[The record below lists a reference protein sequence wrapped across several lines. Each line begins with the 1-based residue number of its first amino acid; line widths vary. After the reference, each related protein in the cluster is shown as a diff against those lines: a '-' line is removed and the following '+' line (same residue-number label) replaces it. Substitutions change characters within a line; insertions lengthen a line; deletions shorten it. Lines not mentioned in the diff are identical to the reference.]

1 MKTPKMLYVLIG
13 IFCVFAIIAGAY
25 AQFVEKGHTNNIS
38 GTQNNVDNNKVN
50 INDKTAETIKNEFQ
64 TIFTNTINLN
74 EYDDTNIKKIKADEK
89 IVYSP
94 YNINE
99 NKDSYE
105 INIHIPVVNI
115 NSEVASSFNKITQ
128 EIFANK
134 ANEVLKKTD
143 TTSKT
148 IYSIDYVA
156 YVNNNIL
163 SLVIRSTLKEAE
175 SVQRVIIQTYNYNL
189 QTNTSVTLNDA
200 ISLKSLNEKDVENK
214 IQSTIKEAD
223 DQTKA
228 ILSMGY
234 SNIYTRDLNN
244 DMYKIANS
252 KTFFLGENGK
262 LYIIYAYGNQNFTS
276 EMDIVLFE

>member
-64 TIFTNTINLN
+64 IIFTNTINLN
-74 EYDDTNIKKIKADEK
+74 EYDDTSIKKIKADEK

-175 SVQRVIIQTYNYNL
+175 SAQRVIIQTYNYNL

>member
-99 NKDSYE
+99 NKDAYE

-175 SVQRVIIQTYNYNL
+175 SAQRVIIQTYNYNL

-234 SNIYTRDLNN
+234 SNIYTRDLNS

>member
-99 NKDSYE
+99 NKDAYE

-175 SVQRVIIQTYNYNL
+175 SAQRVIIQTYNYNL

-200 ISLKSLNEKDVENK
+200 ISLKSINEKDVENK

-234 SNIYTRDLNN
+234 SNIYTRDLNS

>member
-74 EYDDTNIKKIKADEK
+74 EYDDTNIKKIKVDEK

-175 SVQRVIIQTYNYNL
+175 SAQRVIIQTYNYNL